1 MRSGRA
7 TVGEPARKRD
17 PEKTRAQKK
26 KSDWLVNADLKL
38 IGDPTRIE
46 EPSEATLRSL
56 LIGPSDRRCNLVR
69 AEATGLIA
77 SSVGPRFN
85 AYMPALTR
93 KRVNDRPET
102 WHIHYAGVR
111 VGVTVEHSGAPP
123 SSDQSE
129 KCRQR
134 SIAAR

>member
-7 TVGEPARKRD
+7 TVGEPARKDD

-46 EPSEATLRSL
+46 EPSGATLRSL

-69 AEATGLIA
+69 AEAIA
-77 SSVGPRFN
+77 HVAS
-85 AYMPALTR
+85 AL
-93 KRVNDRPET
+93 E
-102 WHIHYAGVR
+102 
-111 VGVTVEHSGAPP
+111 
-123 SSDQSE
+123 SE
-129 KCRQR
+129 KGSNPWGSL
-134 SIAAR
+134 SIRDGSGYVDLATV

>member
-7 TVGEPARKRD
+7 TVGEPARKDD

-69 AEATGLIA
+69 AEATSPKRGRMIRQFSDGLSA
-77 SSVGPRFN
+77 
-85 AYMPALTR
+85 T
-93 KRVNDRPET
+93 
-102 WHIHYAGVR
+102 
-111 VGVTVEHSGAPP
+111 
-123 SSDQSE
+123 
-129 KCRQR
+129 
-134 SIAAR
+134 